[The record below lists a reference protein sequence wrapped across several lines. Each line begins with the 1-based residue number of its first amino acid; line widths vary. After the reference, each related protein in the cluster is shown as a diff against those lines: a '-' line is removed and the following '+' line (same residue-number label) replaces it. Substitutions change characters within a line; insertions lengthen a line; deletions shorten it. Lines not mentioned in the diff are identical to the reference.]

1 MIDAEWDVCC
11 RGRFLQVLA
20 RPGVPTL
27 QGDRTKA
34 ALAGPLVGGAS
45 DGEVRPGPHHGGE
58 LRLRRHG
65 DVARNLDHPNTTSM
79 HEELSR
85 EFLASPPEEQLAEVE
100 RMRDSFS
107 GMLAELEIILA
118 NTEPPADD
126 LRWQL
131 AAQLRSAID
140 AAADRI
146 SELRMRIDG
155 GE

>member
-1 MIDAEWDVCC
+1 
-11 RGRFLQVLA
+11 
-20 RPGVPTL
+20 
-27 QGDRTKA
+27 
-34 ALAGPLVGGAS
+34 
-45 DGEVRPGPHHGGE
+45 
-58 LRLRRHG
+58 
-65 DVARNLDHPNTTSM
+65 M

-131 AAQLRSAID
+131 AAQRRSAID